1 MKTTR
6 REFVVLGAAAAA
18 STVGPSHAASALE
31 PWYRRVRRWGQINI
45 TEDDGNMDIGFWRR
59 YLKDTNTRARSSIP
73 AGW

>member
-6 REFVVLGAAAAA
+6 REFVVLSAVAAA
-18 STVGPSHAASALE
+18 SVAGPSRAATTAD

-59 YLKDTNTRARSSIP
+59 YLKDTNTQARSSIP